1 LKCSEEDCIAAFKIR
16 KETRLK
22 YQGAF
27 SLEFQSV
34 MDIFTSHLLK
44 WDVKTK
50 TSTEQ
55 GILGTVRAFFAP
67 DKEQGQKTLYR
78 HWQIRIEEMNQ
89 TLKNA
94 LFDNDPS
101 TRKEAQKTFIEI
113 VDSTISASYGT
124 QLFITHNCIDDNNQQ
139 TTKSDTPENVIKE
152 KEPNCFRQARHK
164 ELYNDAKGEIT
175 FCQECNQSI
184 SSTEIINQSLKRW
197 KDFVLPGTRAQD
209 KRPDTKFPISKERL
223 EMAAYLHSYH
233 RNEGCA
239 PVLDPF
245 LGNKNIRDIFLKYR
259 FEKHSASHA
268 GSCFKKGCECR
279 FLFPFMSCS
288 HTYIH

>member
-1 LKCSEEDCIAAFKIR
+1 LKCSEEDCISAFKIR

-22 YQGAF
+22 YQGAW

-50 TSTEQ
+50 TSTGQ
-55 GILGTVRAFFAP
+55 GILGTVRAFFAA
-67 DKEQGQKTLYR
+67 DKEQGQKTLHR
-78 HWQIRIEEMNQ
+78 HCQIWIEEMNQ
-89 TLKNA
+89 TLRNA

-139 TTKSDTPENVIKE
+139 TTKSDTPENVFKE
-152 KEPNCFRQARHK
+152 KEPNSFRQARHK
-164 ELYNDAKGEIT
+164 ELYNDVKGEIM

-184 SSTEIINQSLKRW
+184 ST
-197 KDFVLPGTRAQD
+197 T
-209 KRPDTKFPISKERL
+209 
-223 EMAAYLHSYH
+223 
-233 RNEGCA
+233 
-239 PVLDPF
+239 
-245 LGNKNIRDIFLKYR
+245 
-259 FEKHSASHA
+259 
-268 GSCFKKGCECR
+268 
-279 FLFPFMSCS
+279 
-288 HTYIH
+288 